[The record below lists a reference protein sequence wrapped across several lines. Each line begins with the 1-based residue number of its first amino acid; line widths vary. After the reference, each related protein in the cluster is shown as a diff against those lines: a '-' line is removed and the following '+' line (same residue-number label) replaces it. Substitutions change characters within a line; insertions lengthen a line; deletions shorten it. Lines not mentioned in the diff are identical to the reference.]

1 MRTERTSCARTL
13 SANGLHLVEGRVDDE
28 LGREPRLAGCQLDKE
43 LVALGAVELHGVL
56 RVDDGALHAGH
67 VHRGEGPLS
76 RVAPNRPVMAPSKS
90 HVRVEHGHRGS
101 EMEVNLSHE
110 WQ

>member
-1 MRTERTSCARTL
+1 MRPDAIRE
-13 SANGLHLVEGRVDDE
+13 GLHLVESRVDYK
-28 LGREPRLAGCQLDKE
+28 LGHEPRLAGGQLDQK

-56 RVDDGALHAGH
+56 RVDDGALHPGH
-67 VHRGEGPLS
+67 VHRGEGPFR
-76 RVAPNRPVMAPSKS
+76 RVAPDRSVMAPSKG

-101 EMEVNLSHE
+101 EVEVDLSHE